1 MAVQYKIYSKDNC
14 VYCTKAKHLL
24 SSYGRP
30 YEEVK
35 IGTDIS
41 LEDFRALFPEA
52 KTVPQI
58 TLGDKYI
65 GGYTQLEV
73 HCKETW

>member
-14 VYCTKAKHLL
+14 TYCSKAKYLL
-24 SSYGRP
+24 NSYGRP
-30 YEEVK
+30 YQEIK
-35 IGTDIS
+35 IGEDIS
-41 LEDFRALFPEA
+41 LDDFRVLFPDA

-58 TLGDKYI
+58 LLDDKYI
-65 GGYTQLEV
+65 GGYTQLEA